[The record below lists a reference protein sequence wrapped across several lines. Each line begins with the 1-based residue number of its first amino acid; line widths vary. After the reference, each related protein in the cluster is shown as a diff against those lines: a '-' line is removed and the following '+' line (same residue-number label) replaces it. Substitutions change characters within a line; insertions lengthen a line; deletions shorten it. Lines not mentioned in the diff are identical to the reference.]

1 MVYVE
6 LIAGLILLL
15 VAGDLLVRGSVA
27 VARRFGVSPLVIGLT
42 LVGFGTSLPE
52 LMASVQAAL
61 MGAPGIAVGNV
72 VGSNIANILLILGA
86 AAILAPV
93 AATANGLRRDTLVL
107 ALATAA
113 LIGLVL
119 IGVLPRWA
127 GAVLVVALVAYT
139 GSALVLDRREQAT
152 AALREHETETAEA
165 LPPASL
171 GLWGGVAFTLGGLA
185 GVVFGARLLVEAA
198 VFLAQSWGVSETIIG
213 VSIVAIGTSLP
224 ELATSIIAALKKESD
239 VALGNVVGSNIFN
252 ILGILGVTAMVSPL
266 TVPEEIL
273 TRDAWV
279 MVGATAALI
288 AAVLVMRR
296 IGRAAGAVFV
306 AAYAAYVGVLVAAA
320 TA

>member
-52 LMASVQAAL
+52 LMASLQAAL
-61 MGAPGIAVGNV
+61 LGAPGIAVGNV
-72 VGSNIANILLILGA
+72 VGSNIANILLILGG
-86 AAILAPV
+86 AAIIAPV
-93 AATANGLRRDTLVL
+93 AATARGLHRDTLVL

-113 LIGLVL
+113 LIALV
-119 IGVLPRWA
+119 IAGVLPRWT
-127 GAVLVVALVAYT
+127 GVILVLALIAYT
-139 GSALVLDRREQAT
+139 GSALVLDRREQAS

-165 LPPASL
+165 LPPANL

-198 VFLAQSWGVSETIIG
+198 VVLAQSWGVSETIIG
-213 VSIVAIGTSLP
+213 VSIVAVGTSLP
-224 ELATSIIAALKKESD
+224 ELATSVIAALKKESD

-252 ILGILGVTAMVSPL
+252 ILGILGVTAIVSPL
-266 TVPEEIL
+266 QVPPEIL
-273 TRDAWV
+273 QRDAWV
-279 MVGATAALI
+279 MLGATVALI
-288 AAVLVMRR
+288 VAVVLLRR
-296 IGRAAGAVFV
+296 IGRATGAVFV
-306 AAYAAYVGVLVAAA
+306 GAYAVYVGVLVAAA
-320 TA
+320 GA